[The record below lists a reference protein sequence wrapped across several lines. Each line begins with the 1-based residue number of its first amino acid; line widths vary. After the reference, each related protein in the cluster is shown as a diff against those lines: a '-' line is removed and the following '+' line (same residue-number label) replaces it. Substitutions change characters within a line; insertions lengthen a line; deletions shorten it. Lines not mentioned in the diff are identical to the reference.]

1 MRPRPAVLVGI
12 SLGPLA
18 VGLVVAWVL
27 RQESVP
33 DPLLQLGTEVSL
45 GTVILIVGVLVSVIV
60 IEGLGLWLLG
70 RRSVARAMLAREQA
84 AAEAHRRF
92 LLRLDHEVKNP
103 LTALYSNL
111 ETLSDL
117 VGGRDPA
124 GALISARKQA
134 RRIEDLLHALRR
146 LAELEGRTIERQ
158 ALAMEALL
166 AEVAEA
172 IAAECQR
179 LDRTPDL
186 VVDIAGDGTPTI
198 VLGDRDLLWVLFF
211 NLLDNALKFSAR
223 GNRIAFRSRTEGRW
237 LVVEVANAGS
247 RIPPEELGFI
257 FEDLYRGSNARVV
270 GGSGLGLGLARSI
283 AGRHGGSIKVA
294 SLSETELVFQVRLP
308 IAPA

>member
-308 IAPA
+308 TAPA

>member
-1 MRPRPAVLVGI
+1 MG
-12 SLGPLA
+12 LGPLV
-18 VGLVVAWVL
+18 VGLATAWVL
-27 RQESVP
+27 SQESVP
-33 DPLLQLGTEVSL
+33 DPLLQLGTEVHL
-45 GTVILIVGVLVSVIV
+45 GKVVLIVGFLVSVIV

-103 LTALYSNL
+103 LTALYGNL

-117 VGGRDPA
+117 VGDRDPA
-124 GALISARKQA
+124 GALVSARNQA

-158 ALAMEALL
+158 ALDMEALL
-166 AEVAEA
+166 ADVAAA

-179 LDRTPDL
+179 LDRSTDL
-186 VVDIAGDGTPTI
+186 TLDVAGGGAPTI

-211 NLLDNALKFSAR
+211 NLLDNALKFSAP
-223 GNRIAFRSRTEGRW
+223 GDRIAFRSRTEGRW
-237 LVVEVANAGS
+237 LVVEVANGGS
-247 RIPPEELGFI
+247 RIPPEELAYI

-283 AGRHGGSIKVA
+283 AGRHGGSIKVVN
-294 SLSETELVFQVRLP
+294 LPETEVVFQVRLP